1 MRVCQK
7 SKTHPL
13 FRCFIDFV
21 VFRTGNLSFL
31 VALYQIHN
39 ILC

>member
-1 MRVCQK
+1 MDQW
-7 SKTHPL
+7 HIL
-13 FRCFIDFV
+13 FFCFFIDFV
-21 VFRTGNLSFL
+21 VFRTDNLSFL